1 MASNPPDDPC
11 GSIVMLAEE
20 MQRLAK
26 IAVLQYT
33 PVVEGIISSKSRDV
47 HHIEYTLDRLLDF
60 GFYDPMVELFRR
72 LCRHYYFLDSEAAAD
87 YVLTYR
93 DMWDS
98 KDSKEPPATVVNL
111 QF

>member
-1 MASNPPDDPC
+1 MASNPTDEPF
-11 GSIVMLAEE
+11 GSIIAIAEE

-26 IAVLQYT
+26 LALVQYT
-33 PVVEGIISSKSRDV
+33 PVVESIIRSKSRDV
-47 HHIEYTLDRLLDF
+47 HHIQHTLDRLLDF

-72 LCRHYYFLDSEAAAD
+72 LCRHYYFIDPAAAAS

-98 KDSKEPPATVVNL
+98 EDSGEES
-111 QF
+111 

>member
-1 MASNPPDDPC
+1 MSNTSTDDPV
-11 GSIVMLAEE
+11 GTIMALAEE

-33 PVVEGIISSKSRDV
+33 PVVESIISSKSRDV
-47 HHIEYTLDRLLDF
+47 HPIQHTLDRLLDF

-72 LCRHYYFLDSEAAAD
+72 LCRHFYFIDPEIAAD
-87 YVLTYR
+87 YVFAYR

-98 KDSKEPPATVVNL
+98 EEAGEEN
-111 QF
+111 

>member
-1 MASNPPDDPC
+1 MSSNPPDEPFAK
-11 GSIVMLAEE
+11 IMALAEE

-33 PVVEGIISSKSRDV
+33 PVVESLISSKSRDV
-47 HHIEYTLDRLLDF
+47 HHIEHTFERLLDF
-60 GFYDPMVELFRR
+60 GFYAPMVELFRR
-72 LCRHYYFLDSEAAAD
+72 LCRHYYFIDPEAAAD

-98 KDSKEPPATVVNL
+98 EEAGEEN
-111 QF
+111 

>member
-1 MASNPPDDPC
+1 MSSNPPDEPFAK
-11 GSIVMLAEE
+11 IMALAEE

-33 PVVEGIISSKSRDV
+33 PVVESLISSKSRDV
-47 HHIEYTLDRLLDF
+47 HHIEHTLDRLLDF
-60 GFYDPMVELFRR
+60 GFYAPMVELFRR
-72 LCRHYYFLDSEAAAD
+72 LCRYYYFIDAEAAAD

-98 KDSKEPPATVVNL
+98 EEDGEEN
-111 QF
+111 